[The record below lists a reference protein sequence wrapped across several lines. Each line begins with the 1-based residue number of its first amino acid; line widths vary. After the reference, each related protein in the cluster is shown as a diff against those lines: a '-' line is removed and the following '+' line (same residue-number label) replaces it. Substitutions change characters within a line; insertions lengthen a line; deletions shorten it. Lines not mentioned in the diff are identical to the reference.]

1 MTSTR
6 KHRPDGCDTFVG
18 LGSATA
24 SGQTI
29 FAKNSDRPPEEAQP
43 LELHERA
50 TYPPG
55 TTLKTHFVEMPQA
68 PVTHRHVGSRPYWCW
83 GYEHGFNEHQV
94 VIGNEALQSGL
105 RPSGPTLTGMDL
117 VRLGLER
124 GATAAEAVEVIT
136 GIVSEYG
143 QGNFAHP
150 DGHLTYD
157 NGFII
162 ADPSEAYVLE
172 TAGHEWAVRRVKT
185 QTGISNVL
193 SITTDWD
200 AVSPGAEQAARK
212 LGWDG
217 VGRLSFADAFTESDR
232 FSGSGFMRR
241 SRSCA
246 VLDRHDGKLSATG
259 MMSLLSDHA
268 DGDSDKTGFVTGIDP
283 GHGICMHSDRDGV
296 SNTAASLV
304 AELCDDGSRLPIY
317 WTSMYSPCLGI
328 FLPMF
333 VQGDLPGALSY
344 GAAEES
350 DYSVWWLFRRL
361 ADAVLGAPERRVADV
376 RSEWAPLQAALFKAT
391 YATAREGRRLLDARR
406 PDDAHRLLT
415 EQMAENLSSAVL
427 VAATLLESYAGDRVP
442 LAHRDL
448 PQLTRRHR

>member
-1 MTSTR
+1 MISTNPN
-6 KHRPDGCDTFVG
+6 RPDGCDTFVA

-29 FAKNSDRPPEEAQP
+29 FAKNSDRPPQEAQP

-50 TYPPG
+50 THSAG
-55 TTLKTHFVEMPQA
+55 TTLKTHFVDLPQA
-68 PVTHRHVGSRPYWCW
+68 RATHRHVGSRPHWCW

-94 VIGNEALQSGL
+94 VIGNEALQSSL
-105 RPSGPTLTGMDL
+105 RPAGPTLTGMDL

-124 GATAAEAVEVIT
+124 GATAAEAVNVIT

-143 QGNFAHP
+143 QGKFAHP

-172 TAGHEWAVRRVKT
+172 TAGHQWAVRRVKT

-193 SITTDWD
+193 SISTDWD
-200 AVSPGAEQAARK
+200 AISSGAEQAARK

-217 VGRLSFADAFTESDR
+217 AGRLSFADAFTESDR

-241 SRSCA
+241 TRSCA
-246 VLDRHDGKLSATG
+246 VLDRHEGKLSATR

-268 DGDSDKTGFVTGIDP
+268 DGDSDKTGFVTGIEP
-283 GHGICMHSDRDGV
+283 GRGICMHPDRDGL
-296 SNTAASLV
+296 SNTAASMV

-328 FLPMF
+328 FLPIF
-333 VQGDLPGALSY
+333 VEGDLPGALSY
-344 GAAEES
+344 GAAEQS

-361 ADAVLGAPERRVADV
+361 AGAVLDSPERRVTDV
-376 RSEWAPLQAALFKAT
+376 RSEWAPLQAALFKTA
-391 YATAREGRRLLDARR
+391 YAKAREGRALLDADRAQ
-406 PDDAHRLLT
+406 DARRLLT
-415 EQMAENLSSAVL
+415 EHMAENLSRVVL

-442 LAHRDL
+442 LASR
-448 PQLTRRHR
+448 PLTGIFLN